1 MSKDRYVPNFLWT
14 TFFKKQSFLPENNLP
29 LKITLHYL
37 LWLGVRGYSKKSNP
51 THIPIALKG
60 EQNFRN
66 KGPGFTVLLWEK
78 KNEFGD
84 SKLCNRNR
92 KRSSSCS
99 TPIFVLSNWWWL
111 LSLSQGG
118 SRRRLEM
125 GSQSQGEEKDR
136 GGREIWAREAVAVCV
151 LVSSCRPFFFS
162 VILRED
168 TGNKNNN
175 NSDHLLKHLLNLEA

>member
-14 TFFKKQSFLPENNLP
+14 TFFKKQSFFPENNLR

-51 THIPIALKG
+51 THIPISLKG

-66 KGPGFTVLLWEK
+66 KGPGFTVLLWGK

-118 SRRRLEM
+118 SRRRFEM
-125 GSQSQGEEKDR
+125 GSQLQGEEKYR
-136 GGREIWAREAVAVCV
+136 GDREIWAWEAVAVCPCFK
-151 LVSSCRPFFFS
+151 LSPFFLFNYPQ
-162 VILRED
+162 
-168 TGNKNNN
+168 GG
-175 NSDHLLKHLLNLEA
+175 HWQ